1 MELIRYVVGRILL
14 LANFLTRPKP
24 VIRGQGE
31 QAKIDAA
38 MSGMSL
44 YQFRACP
51 FCVKV
56 RRHLRRRSLNIELRD
71 ARDNIEIKNEL
82 VREGG
87 KHMVP
92 CLRIETDAKNIRW
105 LYESDDICAFLDS
118 ELDRLKSV

>member
-24 VIRGQGE
+24 VLRGQAE

-92 CLRIETDAKNIRW
+92 CLRIETDTKNIRW

>member
-1 MELIRYVVGRILL
+1 MELIRYVIGRILL
-14 LANFLTRPKP
+14 LASFLTRPKP
-24 VIRGQGE
+24 VLRGQVE

-105 LYESDDICAFLDS
+105 LYESDDICAFLDL
-118 ELDRLKSV
+118 ELDRLKSA

>member
-24 VIRGQGE
+24 VLRGQAE
-31 QAKIDAA
+31 QDEIDVA

>member
-24 VIRGQGE
+24 VIRSQVE
-31 QAKIDAA
+31 QDEIDAA

-44 YQFRACP
+44 YQFSACP

-92 CLRIETDAKNIRW
+92 CLRIETDAKNIEW

-118 ELDRLKSV
+118 ELDRLKSA

>member
-24 VIRGQGE
+24 VLRGQVE

-87 KHMVP
+87 KHRVP
-92 CLRIETDAKNIRW
+92 RMRIETDAKNIRW

-118 ELDRLKSV
+118 ELDRLKSA

>member
-1 MELIRYVVGRILL
+1 MELIRYIVGRILP

-24 VIRGQGE
+24 VLRGQVE
-31 QAKIDAA
+31 QAKTEAA

-71 ARDNIEIKNEL
+71 ARNNIKIKNEL

-118 ELDRLKSV
+118 ELDRLKSA

>member
-24 VIRGQGE
+24 VIRSQAE
-31 QAKIDAA
+31 QDEIDVA

-71 ARDNIEIKNEL
+71 ARDNI
-82 VREGG
+82 
-87 KHMVP
+87 
-92 CLRIETDAKNIRW
+92 
-105 LYESDDICAFLDS
+105 
-118 ELDRLKSV
+118 